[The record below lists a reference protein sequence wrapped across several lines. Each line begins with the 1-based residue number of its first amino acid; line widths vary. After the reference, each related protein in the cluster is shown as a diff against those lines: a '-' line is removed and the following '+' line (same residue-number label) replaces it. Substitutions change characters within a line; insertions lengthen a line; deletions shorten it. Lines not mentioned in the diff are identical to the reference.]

1 MPLLVAMFLVS
12 VTLLSANALS
22 DPDTGFH
29 LATGKY
35 VVQEGQAPHTD
46 PFSYTS
52 QGALIAHYWLSG
64 VVFYG
69 IESIAGGW
77 GLIWFVALLA
87 GITYGL
93 LLLILKLHKTL
104 TPLAFV
110 ILTPFVYL
118 TVALWVV
125 RPQVFSYLFVVL
137 LIYLLERWRITEK
150 ITTLCVVPVLFVI
163 WANMHAAV
171 VLGLVI
177 VGLYGLDLL
186 RRIWAEGLRE
196 YMWPVVLMVA
206 SGVVTIINPNGIQ
219 TLLYSSVISASVEQ
233 MKILE
238 WQSLL
243 YYIDRAR
250 SKVMLGLM
258 VVSLLIILWRTI
270 GRTYTKTGI
279 KNIVQSLRI
288 VPLGMV
294 AGGFILPLMS
304 VRHVGWFP
312 LMAAPFVVSEVVEW
326 MSARNLTVHR
336 IIGASALVI
345 ALGVV
350 SVIGG
355 VQHVWGMTSWS
366 VHGLA
371 VGAADFIEQ
380 QHPEGPLFNTL
391 ETGGYLIWRLWPER
405 QVFIDG
411 RSELYTG
418 EVNQQY
424 QNIIRGTA
432 EWDDLL
438 NDTYHIN
445 TIVLS
450 YRQWNS
456 WAHEKVLVDFM
467 KAVEEKLGF
476 VLVYW
481 DDAAVVLVRDI
492 PEHKELIDQFGM
504 KVIAPFKDSTTIPEQ
519 EWRQAEQEL
528 NNMLQRSKKS
538 YVLEGYATQF
548 LLQQR
553 EIKERE

>member
-1 MPLLVAMFLVS
+1 MFLVS

-35 VVQEGQAPHTD
+35 VVQEGQVPHTD
-46 PFSYTS
+46 SFSYTS
-52 QGALIAHYWLSG
+52 QGTLIAHYWLSG

-69 IESIAGGW
+69 IESVAGGW

-93 LLLILKLHKTL
+93 LLLVLRLHKTV

-110 ILTPFVYL
+110 ILIPFVYL

-137 LIYLLERWRITEK
+137 LMYLLERWRITGR
-150 ITTLCVVPVLFVI
+150 ISTLCMLPALFIV

-177 VGLYGLDLL
+177 VGLYGVDLL
-186 RRIWAEGLRE
+186 RRIWAEGLKG
-196 YMWPVVLMVA
+196 YAWPIVLMVV
-206 SGVVTIINPNGIQ
+206 SGAVTLINPNGIQ

-250 SKVMLGLM
+250 SKIMLGLM
-258 VVSLLIILWRTI
+258 MVSLVIMLWRTI
-270 GRTYTKTGI
+270 GRMYHKVGI
-279 KNIVQSLRI
+279 KNVVTSLRI

-294 AGGFILPLMS
+294 TGGLILPLIS

-312 LMAAPFVVSEVVEW
+312 LMAAPFVVSEVVTW
-326 MSARNLTVHR
+326 MKEKNITMHN
-336 IIGASALVI
+336 IIGASALVV

-355 VQHVWGMTSWS
+355 IQHVWGMTSWS

-380 QHPEGPLFNTL
+380 QQPEGRIFNTL
-391 ETGGYLIWRLWPER
+391 ETGGYLIWRLWPQQ

-418 EVNQQY
+418 EINQQY
-424 QNIIRGTA
+424 QHIIRGTA

-467 KAVEEKLGF
+467 EAVRDKLGF

-492 PEHKELIDQFGM
+492 PAHQQLIDEFGM
-504 KVIAPFKDSTTIPEQ
+504 RVVAPFQDPTTIPEE
-519 EWRQAEQEL
+519 EWGQAEQEL
-528 NNMLQRSKKS
+528 NNILQRAKKS

-548 LLQQR
+548 LLHQR
-553 EIKERE
+553 ETKEKE